1 MNNVSVLIVT
11 HPQIGTAFINTV
23 RNTYGKD
30 KELPLNISSLEVKP
44 DISLEQTIF
53 ELKQRVEQLHKHSSG
68 ILILTDLFG
77 ATPTNIAQELLS
89 EKTRIVSGLNLGM
102 LLRVM
107 NYPQS
112 NLDQLV
118 AYALQ
123 GGQAGI
129 LQCECKSK
137 VP

>member
-1 MNNVSVLIVT
+1 MSISILIIT
-11 HPQIGTAFINTV
+11 HPKIGSAFINTV

-30 KELPLNISSLEVKP
+30 KELPLNISNMDIKP
-44 DISLEQTIF
+44 EANLEQMIQ
-53 ELKQRVEQLHKHSSG
+53 ELKQRIEQLHQQSTG

-77 ATPTNIAQELLS
+77 ATTTNIAQEIQS
-89 EKTRIVSGLNLGM
+89 EKTRIVSGLNLSM

-107 NYPQS
+107 NYAQA
-112 NLDQLV
+112 NLDQLA

-137 VP
+137 IE